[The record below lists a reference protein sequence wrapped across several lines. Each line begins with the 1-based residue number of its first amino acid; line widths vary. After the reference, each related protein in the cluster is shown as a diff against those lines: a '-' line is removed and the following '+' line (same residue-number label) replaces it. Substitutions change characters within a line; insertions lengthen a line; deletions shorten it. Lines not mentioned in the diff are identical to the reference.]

1 MTSHTR
7 PDAYATVVLGIPG
20 VEPRGGMYD
29 DTNFDERPLV
39 AAWETTQA
47 CDLIC
52 VDCRACAQ
60 TLCHRLELTPEEA
73 KCLID
78 EVAANEVPVFVRT
91 GGDPLKRPDIF

>member
-1 MTSHTR
+1 
-7 PDAYATVVLGIPG
+7 
-20 VEPRGGMYD
+20 MYD

-60 TLCHRLELTPEEA
+60 TLRHPLELTTEQA

-78 EVAANEVPVFVRT
+78 EIAANEVPVFVRT
-91 GGDPLKRPDIF
+91 GRSAQAARHLRAGAVRDRA